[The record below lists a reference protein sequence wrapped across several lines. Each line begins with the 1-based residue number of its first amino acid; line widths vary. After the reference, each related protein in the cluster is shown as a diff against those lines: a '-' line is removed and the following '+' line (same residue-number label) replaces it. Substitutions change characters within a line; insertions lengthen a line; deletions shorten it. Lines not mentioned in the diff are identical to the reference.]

1 MAQRRG
7 HGDALAVM
15 MACLVCNSPNMVV
28 MGCQE
33 DEGIPP
39 AIAVNVLCRLCDH
52 ITVIDIANATAQV
65 AINFFVRC
73 PARCHEQETHGKI

>member
-7 HGDALAVM
+7 DPLAVM
-15 MACLVCNSPNMVV
+15 MACLVCNSNEMVV
-28 MGCQE
+28 LGCQE
-33 DEGIPP
+33 DEGVPP
-39 AIAVNVLCRLCDH
+39 VVAVDVQCSLCDH

-73 PARCHEQETHGKI
+73 PARCREQETHGKI